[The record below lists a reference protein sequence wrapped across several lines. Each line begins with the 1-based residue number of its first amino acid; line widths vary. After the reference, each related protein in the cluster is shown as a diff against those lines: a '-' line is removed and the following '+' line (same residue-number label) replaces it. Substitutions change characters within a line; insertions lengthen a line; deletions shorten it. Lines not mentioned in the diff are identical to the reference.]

1 MSDSSPYSDARRD
14 SVDDVGGREPSLGS
28 TTGAPRWVK
37 ASAIV
42 ALAIV
47 LMVGLMLLLGGGK
60 HGPGRHTSGDAGDST
75 TLARVMESRAAGD
88 HLPAFEGTGSVGQ
101 TPPAGAHGP

>member
-14 SVDDVGGREPSLGS
+14 SVDDIGGGQHGLGL

-47 LMVGLMLLLGGGK
+47 LLVGVMLLLGGGK

-75 TLARVMESRAAGD
+75 TPARVMESRAAGD
-88 HLPAFEGTGSVGQ
+88 QVPAFEGTGPGGH
-101 TPPAGAHGP
+101 TPPAGAHRP